1 MENLISFDTKEWF
14 FETTFPGIRRCK
26 RDGFRIEEE
35 IYRGK
40 TQFQD
45 IYIFKSL
52 GFGTIMTLDGIVQ
65 LSQCDEFIYHEMI
78 VHVPLL
84 SHRNAERVLI
94 IGGGDGGTL
103 REIAKHP
110 VKEIVMVDLDKEVV
124 DISKKYLPFVSAGS
138 FSDKRL
144 KLYFEDGIKFIGT
157 YSDYFDVIIVDCTD
171 PIGPGKVLFGMDF
184 YKRLFAALKKDGIA
198 MFQLG
203 PFLDFDLFVEDS
215 AKKLKKLFSSIH
227 PVRLPMPSYSCGS
240 EYCFMAASKQTD
252 LKKIK
257 APLID
262 KRLNARLGRN
272 VKTLKYFTPEVYTAS
287 LVMPRLWQL

>member
-1 MENLISFDTKEWF
+1 MENLISFNTKEWF

-35 IYRGK
+35 IYKGK
-40 TQFQD
+40 TEFQD

-52 GFGTIMTLDGIVQ
+52 GFGRVMTLDGIVQ
-65 LSQCDEFIYHEMI
+65 LSECDEFIYHEMI

-84 SHRNAERVLI
+84 SHPNAQRILI

-103 REIAKHP
+103 REVSKHP
-110 VKEIVMVDLDKEVV
+110 VKEIVMVDLDRGVV
-124 DISKKYLPFVSAGS
+124 DISKQYLPFVSAGS

-144 KLYFEDGIKFIGT
+144 QLNFADGIKFIEQ

-184 YKRLFAALKKDGIA
+184 YKKLFAALKKDGIA

-215 AKKLKKLFSSIH
+215 AQKLKKLFASIH
-227 PVRLPMPSYSCGS
+227 PVRLCMPSYSCGS
-240 EYCFMAASKQTD
+240 EYCFMAASKQVD

-257 APLID
+257 TSVID
-262 KRLNARLGRN
+262 RRLKVRLGG
-272 VKTLKYFTPEVYTAS
+272 KAKKLKYYTPEVHSAS